1 MIKKLLLIIVSILH
15 CNYLSAQR
23 ENVVC
28 DSVKIYFRQSKIDL
42 VPSLNNNKAALD
54 RIVDSLST
62 SYADSV
68 YKLQKVLVVG
78 GASPEGS
85 VKFNK
90 WLSEKRA
97 GVLFDY
103 ISHYSPLPDSLM
115 TTHFLGRDWNGREE
129 TLALLREIAWNVA
142 NGVTTD
148 GDPLDRL
155 KKFHYGEPYYY
166 MYQNLFPE
174 LRASRMFLW
183 YRKIKNPL
191 ALLSVPEFPFVK
203 PYEKPFSPSKRTPSP
218 LPKKPFYMDIRT
230 NMLYDALLVPNLGAE
245 FYLGKN
251 WSVVGNWKYGW
262 WKKDRRQWYWRIY
275 GGDIAIR
282 KWFGKAAQKKPL
294 TGHHLGVY
302 GQIFTYDFE
311 DMAGRPFTC
320 FFADA
325 LTDKDLLSQ
334 QVLAPLQHADTKDG
348 TEAVRT
354 EIRAPEV
361 RTEKELSKLAD
372 EVLAGN
378 PVILW
383 EGGKEGIVVGTKKA
397 PLRTIAEPPTDI
409 AIKGP
414 REGFIEDVK
423 TNSALVRKRLKTGE
437 LMMDTLT
444 VGRRSQTVVM
454 ICYLKGTCRDDIVQA
469 VKDKV
474 EAIDIDTI
482 PDSSYL
488 TRFLSDRPYSLV
500 KQVGTTEKPDIFCA
514 KLAEG
519 RVGLLVDGSP
529 IALTLPYMLVEDFQ
543 SGEDYFV
550 PAFRATFMRFLR
562 LFALIVA
569 IYLPAFYVSAQLFKL
584 QLLPVKLLL
593 TIAGSIRDIPLS
605 PSLEMLLV
613 LLVLEVLNEA
623 SIRMPKYVGMA
634 LSVVGALVLGD
645 TAVKA
650 GIISTP
656 AVIITA
662 FSAICL
668 YTVPDLVETT
678 ATLRLLY
685 LLAAG
690 AVGMYGVAVLSAFLL
705 CYLSGEQSYGVPLL
719 APFAPLV
726 VSDLKDGI
734 SKSNLYSAPPELS
747 ERKIPAKSAAEN
759 ASASDSAGTRVCF
772 SLI

>member
-1 MIKKLLLIIVSILH
+1 MNETANPDKTITGTLQDDRARMRTLL
-15 CNYLSAQR
+15 
-23 ENVVC
+23 
-28 DSVKIYFRQSKIDL
+28 
-42 VPSLNNNKAALD
+42 P
-54 RIVDSLST
+54 
-62 SYADSV
+62 
-68 YKLQKVLVVG
+68 
-78 GASPEGS
+78 
-85 VKFNK
+85 
-90 WLSEKRA
+90 
-97 GVLFDY
+97 
-103 ISHYSPLPDSLM
+103 
-115 TTHFLGRDWNGREE
+115 
-129 TLALLREIAWNVA
+129 
-142 NGVTTD
+142 
-148 GDPLDRL
+148 
-155 KKFHYGEPYYY
+155 
-166 MYQNLFPE
+166 
-174 LRASRMFLW
+174 
-183 YRKIKNPL
+183 
-191 ALLSVPEFPFVK
+191 
-203 PYEKPFSPSKRTPSP
+203 
-218 LPKKPFYMDIRT
+218 
-230 NMLYDALLVPNLGAE
+230 AE
-245 FYLGKN
+245 
-251 WSVVGNWKYGW
+251 
-262 WKKDRRQWYWRIY
+262 D
-275 GGDIAIR
+275 
-282 KWFGKAAQKKPL
+282 
-294 TGHHLGVY
+294 
-302 GQIFTYDFE
+302 IFTYDFE

-334 QVLAPLQHADTKDG
+334 QVFAPLQHADTKEG

-562 LFALIVA
+562 MFALIVA

-634 LSVVGALVLGD
+634 LSVVGALVLGE
-645 TAVKA
+645 TAVSA
-650 GIISTP
+650 GFVSTP
-656 AVIITA
+656 AIIIIA
-662 FSAICL
+662 FSGIGL
-668 YTVPDLVETT
+668 YAVPNIIEETSIVRF
-678 ATLRLLY
+678 AM

-690 AVGMYGVAVLSAFLL
+690 SVGTYGVILLTAFILI
-705 CYLSGEQSYGVPLL
+705 YLVSTENFGVPLA
-719 APFAPLV
+719 APFAPFIRHDMRDAIAKYNLH
-726 VSDLKDGI
+726 SLK
-734 SKSNLYSAPPELS
+734 
-747 ERKIPAKSAAEN
+747 
-759 ASASDSAGTRVCF
+759 TRPGALR
-772 SLI
+772 SPNKRRLK